1 MSENSTSVLPAEGAA
16 DLAEVRRLFTAYA
29 DWLQADVCLQ
39 GFEAEL
45 AALPG
50 DYGPPRGGLW
60 LARDRGS
67 AVGVVALR
75 PLSEAG
81 ACELKRLYV
90 EPRARGLGLGP
101 RLVEA
106 CIAAAGRQ
114 GYRWLRLETLK
125 DRMGAANRL
134 YDAFGFREAVPY
146 APLPQPEVRSRELD
160 LTAALQGH
168 RVSR

>member
-1 MSENSTSVLPAEGAA
+1 MSEDRVSVRPAEGAA
-16 DLAEVRRLFTAYA
+16 DLGEVRRLFTAYA

-45 AALPG
+45 ATLPG
-50 DYGPPRGGLW
+50 DYAPPRGGLW
-60 LARDRGS
+60 LGRDRGS

-75 PLSEAG
+75 PLPEAG
-81 ACELKRLYV
+81 ACELKRLFV

-101 RLVEA
+101 RLVET

-114 GYRWLRLETLK
+114 GYRWLRLETLE
-125 DRMGAANRL
+125 DRMEAANRL
-134 YDAFGFREAVPY
+134 YDGFGFREAAPY
-146 APLPQPEVRSRELD
+146 APMPQPEVRSRELD
-160 LTAALQGH
+160 LAANLQVH